1 LAGPHRLRIQCRQ
14 VKYYS
19 LLKKDTD
26 MRSLAPI
33 VFFAYNRPG
42 HTRQV
47 LESLHRNKL
56 ADESSLWI
64 YVDGP
69 KPGASPETLAAIAEV
84 KKVVREK
91 KWCKEVTIIEAEVN
105 KGLVK
110 STTEGVTKMVNEFG
124 KVIVME
130 DDNLVSA
137 GFLTFMND
145 ALDFYKDNPR
155 VMHISAYTRPEL
167 APAEVKEP
175 TFFFYHTTTWG
186 WGTWKRAWDKFTPDA
201 MAVREAVKKKGN
213 IKKLNMDGTFE
224 FYWGLH
230 AVAKSNM
237 TSWNTIWHSIVFLN
251 DGLVLYPKR
260 SLVSNIGHD
269 GTGTNCAPD
278 DRFQIDYEA
287 LATEVPVTAIPL
299 TEHEG
304 VRKHY
309 VGLHSFAYR
318 LKFAIKHYLRYLIK
332 S

>member
-1 LAGPHRLRIQCRQ
+1 
-14 VKYYS
+14 
-19 LLKKDTD
+19 

-42 HTRQV
+42 HTGQV
-47 LESLHRNKL
+47 LESLHRNKY
-56 ADESSLWI
+56 ADESLLFI

-69 KPGASPETLAAIAEV
+69 KPGATEGTLAAIAAV
-84 KKVVREK
+84 KKVVHDK
-91 KWCKEVTIIEAEVN
+91 KWCKEVRIIEAEVN

-110 STTEGVTKMVNEFG
+110 STIEGITKIVNEFG

-130 DDNLVSA
+130 DDNLVSR

-145 ALDFYKDNPR
+145 ALDFYEDNPK
-155 VMHISAYTRPEL
+155 VMHISAYTRPDLDIE
-167 APAEVKEP
+167 AIKEP
-175 TFFFYHTTTWG
+175 TYFFYHTTTWG

-237 TSWNTIWHSIVFLN
+237 NSWNNIWHSIVFLN
-251 DGLVLYPKR
+251 DGLVLYPKK

-269 GTGTNCAPD
+269 GSGTNCAPD
-278 DRFQIDYEA
+278 ERFVINDEA
-287 LATEVPVTAIPL
+287 LATEIPITAIPL
-299 TEHEG
+299 EEHAA

-309 VGLHSFAYR
+309 VALHSSAQR

-332 S
+332 

>member
-1 LAGPHRLRIQCRQ
+1 
-14 VKYYS
+14 
-19 LLKKDTD
+19 

-33 VFFAYNRPG
+33 VFLAYNRPD

-47 LESLHRNKL
+47 LESLHRNKY
-56 ADESSLWI
+56 ADESLLFI

-69 KPGASPETLAAIAEV
+69 RAGATEETLAAIAAV

-91 KWCKEVTIIEAEVN
+91 KWCKEVTIVEAEVN

-110 STTEGVTKMVNEFG
+110 STTGAVTKMVNEFG

-130 DDNLVSA
+130 DDNLVSP

-145 ALDFYKDNPR
+145 ALDFYEDNSR
-155 VMHISAYTRPEL
+155 VMHISAYARPDL
-167 APAEVKEP
+167 DIAAIKEP
-175 TFFFYHTTTWG
+175 TYFFYHTTTWG
-186 WGTWKRAWDKFTPDA
+186 WGTWKRAWDKFTHDA

-213 IKKLNMDGTFE
+213 IRKLNLDGTFE
-224 FYWGLH
+224 FFWGLY
-230 AVAKSNM
+230 AVAKKGMN
-237 TSWNTIWHSIVFLN
+237 SWNTIWHSVVFLN

-269 GTGTNCAPD
+269 GSGTNCAPD
-278 DRFQIDYEA
+278 ERFVINDEA
-287 LATEVPVTAIPL
+287 LATEIPVTAIPL
-299 TEHEG
+299 EEQAA

-309 VGLHSFAYR
+309 VALHSPASR

-332 S
+332 

>member
-1 LAGPHRLRIQCRQ
+1 
-14 VKYYS
+14 
-19 LLKKDTD
+19 

-33 VFFAYNRPG
+33 VFFAYNRPD

-47 LESLHRNKL
+47 LESLYRNKY

-69 KPGASPETLAAIAEV
+69 KPNASEETMAAIAAV

-91 KWCKEVTIIEAEVN
+91 KWCKEVTIVEAEVN

-110 STTEGVTKMVNEFG
+110 STTAGVTKMVNEFG
-124 KVIVME
+124 KVIAME
-130 DDNLVSA
+130 DDGLVSP

-145 ALDFYKDNPR
+145 ALDFYENNPR
-155 VMHISAYTRPEL
+155 VMHISAYARPDL
-167 APAEVKEP
+167 DTTAVKES
-175 TFFFYHTTTWG
+175 TYFFYHTTTWG

-201 MAVREAVKKKGN
+201 MAVMEAVKKKGN

-224 FYWGLH
+224 FFWGLH
-230 AVAKSNM
+230 AVARSNM
-237 TSWNTIWHSIVFLN
+237 NSWNTIWHSVVFLN
-251 DGLVLYPKR
+251 DGLILYPKR

-269 GTGTNCAPD
+269 GSGTNCAPD
-278 DRFQIDYEA
+278 DRFQIDNEA
-287 LATEVPVTAIPL
+287 LATEIPVNAIQL
-299 TEHEG
+299 AEHEA
-304 VRKHY
+304 VRKYY

-332 S
+332 

>member
-1 LAGPHRLRIQCRQ
+1 
-14 VKYYS
+14 
-19 LLKKDTD
+19 

-33 VFFAYNRPG
+33 VFFAYNRPD

-47 LESLHRNKL
+47 LESLQRNKY
-56 ADESSLWI
+56 ADESLLFI

-69 KPGASPETLAAIAEV
+69 KPGATAETLAAITEV

-91 KWCKEVTIIEAEVN
+91 KWCKEVTIVEAEVN
-105 KGLVK
+105 MGLVK
-110 STTEGVTKMVNEFG
+110 STTGGVTKMVNEFG

-137 GFLTFMND
+137 GFLSFMND

-155 VMHISAYTRPEL
+155 VMHISAYARPDLDIE
-167 APAEVKEP
+167 AIKEP
-175 TFFFYHTTTWG
+175 TYFFYHTTTWG

-213 IKKLNMDGTFE
+213 INKLNMDGTFE
-224 FYWGLH
+224 FFWGLY
-230 AVAKSNM
+230 AVARSGMN
-237 TSWNTIWHSIVFLN
+237 SWNTIWHSVVFLN
-251 DGLVLYPKR
+251 DGLILYPKK

-269 GTGTNCAPD
+269 GSGTNCAPD
-278 DRFQIDYEA
+278 ERFIIEDEA
-287 LATEVPVTAIPL
+287 LATEIPVTVIPL
-299 TEHEG
+299 EEHAA

-309 VGLHSFAYR
+309 VALHSPAFR

-332 S
+332 

>member
-1 LAGPHRLRIQCRQ
+1 
-14 VKYYS
+14 
-19 LLKKDTD
+19 

-33 VFFAYNRPG
+33 VFFAYNRPD

-47 LESLHRNKL
+47 LESLYRNKY

-69 KPGASPETLAAIAEV
+69 KAGASEETMAAIETV
-84 KKVVREK
+84 KKIVREK
-91 KWCKEVTIIEAEVN
+91 KWCGEVTIVEAEVN
-105 KGLVK
+105 KGLVR

-130 DDNLVSA
+130 DDNLVSP

-145 ALDFYKDNPR
+145 ALDFYENNPR
-155 VMHISAYTRPEL
+155 VMHISAYARPDL
-167 APAEVKEP
+167 AAAAVNES
-175 TFFFYHTTTWG
+175 TYFFYHTTTWG

-201 MAVREAVKKKGN
+201 MAVRNAVKQKGN
-213 IKKLNMDGTFE
+213 IRKLNMDGTFE
-224 FYWGLH
+224 FFWGLY

-237 TSWNTIWHSIVFLN
+237 NSWNTIWHSVVFLN
-251 DGLVLYPKR
+251 DGLILYPKK

-278 DRFQIDYEA
+278 DRFQINYEV
-287 LATEVPVTAIPL
+287 LAVEVPVTEIPL
-299 TEHEG
+299 IEHEA

-309 VGLHSFAYR
+309 ISLHSFAYR
-318 LKFAIKHYLRYLIK
+318 LKFVIKHYLRYLIK
-332 S
+332 

>member
-1 LAGPHRLRIQCRQ
+1 
-14 VKYYS
+14 
-19 LLKKDTD
+19 

-33 VFFAYNRPG
+33 VFFAYNRPD
-42 HTRQV
+42 HTRVV
-47 LESLHRNKL
+47 LESLKRNKL

-69 KPGASPETLAAIAEV
+69 KPGASKETLAAITEV

-91 KWCKEVTIIEAEVN
+91 KWCKEVVIMEAEVN

-124 KVIVME
+124 KVIAME
-130 DDNLVSA
+130 DDGLVSP
-137 GFLTFMND
+137 GFLTYMND
-145 ALDFYKDNPR
+145 ALDFYENNPR
-155 VMHISAYTRPEL
+155 VMHISAYARPEF

-175 TFFFYHTTTWG
+175 TYFFYHTTTWG

-224 FYWGLH
+224 FYWGLY

-237 TSWNTIWHSIVFLN
+237 NSWNTIWHSVVFLN
-251 DGLVLYPKR
+251 NGLCLYPRR

-269 GTGTNCAPD
+269 GSGTNCAPD
-278 DRFQIDYEA
+278 ERFRIDDEL
-287 LATEVPVTAIPL
+287 LATDVPVTKIPL
-299 TEHEG
+299 TEHPA
-304 VRKHY
+304 VREYY
-309 VGLHSFAYR
+309 VGLHSFKER
-318 LKFAIKHYLRYLIK
+318 MVFAIKHYLRYLLK
-332 S
+332 